1 MASKEE
7 KNSNK
12 SIGSNS
18 GGEKDEE
25 RAKVSQTLLVLWH
38 ARQNDVVALNKLLA
52 QDPSLVHAKDY
63 DSRTAL
69 HVAALSGC
77 TGAVKCL
84 MKHGANV
91 NAQDRWENS
100 VTLLDYT
107 LRLLL

>member
-12 SIGSNS
+12 GSGSNS
-18 GGEKDEE
+18 GEKDEE
-25 RAKVSQTLLVLWH
+25 RAKVSQTSLVLWH
-38 ARQNDVVALNKLLA
+38 ARQNDVVALNRLLE

-69 HVAALSGC
+69 HVAALYGC
-77 TGAVKCL
+77 TEAVKCL
-84 MKHGANV
+84 MKHGANI

-100 VTLLDYT
+100 VSF
-107 LRLLL
+107 